1 MKKSKSFEDLNIKTN
16 DSSDE
21 IILDEFIK
29 NINRH
34 IDFLRKSFPI
44 FFETIFTKKF
54 VSEITKKNLNSN
66 LQKMTILNLRDLFEE
81 RSIDQESLDDI
92 RVQKFEEKKKGYSAL
107 LLNPIYH
114 DRGEKKYEQGE
125 FEYFCRKERQIRK
138 IFDLVGPKQTEV
150 LLKNQLEI
158 QKVLE
163 EEEYRKLAST
173 VYNRKKL
180 IELRK
185 AYLNKLNKTNIHQ
198 FLYFDDFYL
207 FVCNYIYAMGF
218 LCSNETFSYHW
229 LGGNRNIHTVNQI
242 DFLRRAFLVFS
253 LYEKITILSAEFG
266 VEIFGHLKSPISPN
280 GASINAYEPDFVDR
294 NLANQIRKEELF
306 FDLRYIVD
314 EKGRDSI
321 IKNRFT
327 KFMDGGE
334 DCILVPLKTLRHLYV
349 ACGMNNSY
357 IFDRRVLS
365 KDSSN
370 GVLENLL
377 NRVLFWVEERFAKC
391 MKFF

>member
-1 MKKSKSFEDLNIKTN
+1 MHWKKKSYRMKKSKSFEDLNIKTN

-21 IILDEFIK
+21 IILNEFIK
-29 NINRH
+29 NINSH
-34 IDFLRKSFPI
+34 IDFLRTSFPI

-66 LQKMTILNLRDLFEE
+66 LQKTTILNLRDLFEE

-107 LLNPIYH
+107 LLNPIYP
-114 DRGEKKYEQGE
+114 DRGDKKYEQGE

-173 VYNRKKL
+173 VHNRKKL

-185 AYLNKLNKTNIHQ
+185 AYLKKLNKTNIHQ

-229 LGGNRNIHTVNQI
+229 LGGTETFTLLTRET
-242 DFLRRAFLVFS
+242 FS
-253 LYEKITILSAEFG
+253 
-266 VEIFGHLKSPISPN
+266 
-280 GASINAYEPDFVDR
+280 
-294 NLANQIRKEELF
+294 EEHF
-306 FDLRYIVD
+306 
-314 EKGRDSI
+314 
-321 IKNRFT
+321 
-327 KFMDGGE
+327 
-334 DCILVPLKTLRHLYV
+334 
-349 ACGMNNSY
+349 
-357 IFDRRVLS
+357 
-365 KDSSN
+365 
-370 GVLENLL
+370 
-377 NRVLFWVEERFAKC
+377 
-391 MKFF
+391 

>member
-16 DSSDE
+16 DLSDE

-29 NINRH
+29 NINSH
-34 IDFLRKSFPI
+34 INFLKKSFPI
-44 FFETIFTKKF
+44 FFENIFTKKF
-54 VSEITKKNLNSN
+54 VSEITKKNINSYQ
-66 LQKMTILNLRDLFEE
+66 QKATILNLRDLFEE

-92 RVQKFEEKKKGYSAL
+92 RVLKFEEKKQSYSAL
-107 LLNPIYH
+107 LVNPIYP
-114 DRGEKKYEQGE
+114 DRKDKKYESGE

-138 IFDLVGPKQTEV
+138 IFDLVGPKQTNV

-163 EEEYRKLAST
+163 EENYRQLASR
-173 VYNRKKL
+173 VHNRKKL

-185 AYLNKLNKTNIHQ
+185 DYLKKENKTNIHQ

-218 LCSNETFSYHW
+218 LCSDETFSYYW
-229 LGGNRNIHTVNQI
+229 LGGDRNIQTHNQK
-242 DFLRRAFLVFS
+242 DFFRRAFLVFS
-253 LYEKITILSAEFG
+253 LYEKITLLSAEFG
-266 VEIFGHLKSPISPN
+266 AEIFGHLKNPISPN
-280 GASINAYEPDFVDR
+280 GASINAYESDFIDK
-294 NLANQIRKEELF
+294 NLADQIRIEELF
-306 FDLRYIVD
+306 FGLRFIVD
-314 EKGRDSI
+314 ENVRDSI

-327 KFMDGGE
+327 KFMEGGE
-334 DCILVPLKTLRHLYV
+334 NCILVPIRTLRHLYV

-357 IFDRRVLS
+357 IFDRRVLTT
-365 KDSSN
+365 DSSD
-370 GVLENLL
+370 GVLEHLL
-377 NRVLFWVEERFAKC
+377 KRVLFWVEERFGKC

>member
-16 DSSDE
+16 DSTDE

-29 NINRH
+29 NINSH
-34 IDFLRKSFPI
+34 IDFLRMSFPI

-54 VSEITKKNLNSN
+54 VSEITKKNINSN
-66 LQKMTILNLRDLFEE
+66 QQKTTILNLRDLFEE
-81 RSIDQESLDDI
+81 RSIDKESLDDI

-107 LLNPIYH
+107 LLNPIYL
-114 DRGEKKYEQGE
+114 DRRERNYGPGE

-138 IFDLVGPKQTEV
+138 IFDLVGPKQTNV
-150 LLKNQLEI
+150 LLKNQLEN
-158 QKVLE
+158 QRVLE
-163 EEEYRKLAST
+163 EEEYRKLASN
-173 VYNRKKL
+173 VHSRKKL
-180 IELRK
+180 TELRK
-185 AYLNKLNKTNIHQ
+185 NYLKKFNKGNIHQ

-207 FVCNYIYAMGF
+207 FVCNYIYAMGL
-218 LCSNETFSYHW
+218 LCTNETFSYHW
-229 LGGNRNIHTVNQI
+229 LGGDRNIRTVNQR
-242 DFLRRAFLVFS
+242 DFFRRAFLVFS

-266 VEIFGHLKSPISPN
+266 AEIFGHIKNPISPN
-280 GASINAYEPDFVDR
+280 GASINAYECDFIDK
-294 NLANQIRKEELF
+294 NLADQIRGEEFF
-306 FDLRYIVD
+306 FDLRFTVD

-334 DCILVPLKTLRHLYV
+334 DCILVPLRTLRHLYV
-349 ACGMNNSY
+349 ACGMYNSY

-365 KDSSN
+365 RGSSDS
-370 GVLENLL
+370 VLENLL
-377 NRVLFWVEERFAKC
+377 NRVLFWAEERFAKC

>member
-1 MKKSKSFEDLNIKTN
+1 M
-16 DSSDE
+16 
-21 IILDEFIK
+21 
-29 NINRH
+29 
-34 IDFLRKSFPI
+34 
-44 FFETIFTKKF
+44 
-54 VSEITKKNLNSN
+54 
-66 LQKMTILNLRDLFEE
+66 
-81 RSIDQESLDDI
+81 
-92 RVQKFEEKKKGYSAL
+92 
-107 LLNPIYH
+107 
-114 DRGEKKYEQGE
+114 
-125 FEYFCRKERQIRK
+125 
-138 IFDLVGPKQTEV
+138 GPKQTEV

-173 VYNRKKL
+173 VHNRKKL

-185 AYLNKLNKTNIHQ
+185 AYLKKLNKTNIHQ

-229 LGGNRNIHTVNQI
+229 LGGDRNIHTVNQR

-266 VEIFGHLKSPISPN
+266 AEIFGHLKNPISPN
-280 GASINAYEPDFVDR
+280 GASINAYESDFIDK
-294 NLANQIRKEELF
+294 NLADQIRREELF

-357 IFDRRVLS
+357 IFDRRVFNT
-365 KDSSN
+365 DSSD

>member
-29 NINRH
+29 NINSH
-34 IDFLRKSFPI
+34 IDFLRISFPI
-44 FFETIFTKKF
+44 FFENIFAKKF
-54 VSEITKKNLNSN
+54 VSEITKKNINSN
-66 LQKMTILNLRDLFEE
+66 QQKTTIMSLRDLFEE

-107 LLNPIYH
+107 LLNPIYL
-114 DRGEKKYEQGE
+114 DRREKNYGQGE

-138 IFDLVGPKQTEV
+138 IFDIMGPIQTDI

-163 EEEYRKLAST
+163 EEGYRKLGST
-173 VYNRKKL
+173 EHNRKRL

-185 AYLNKLNKTNIHQ
+185 DYLKKKDKTNIHQ

-207 FVCNYIYAMGF
+207 FVSNYIYAIGF
-218 LCSNETFSYHW
+218 FCSNETFSYHW
-229 LGGNRNIHTVNQI
+229 LGGDRNIHTVNQR
-242 DFLRRAFLVFS
+242 DFFRRAFLVFS
-253 LYEKITILSAEFG
+253 LYEKITTLSAEFG
-266 VEIFGHLKSPISPN
+266 AEIFGHLKSPISPN

-294 NLANQIRKEELF
+294 NLADQIRREELF

-349 ACGMNNSY
+349 ACGMNNRYS
-357 IFDRRVLS
+357 FGRVFNA
-365 KDSSN
+365 DSSD

>member
-29 NINRH
+29 NINSH
-34 IDFLRKSFPI
+34 IDFLRSSFPI
-44 FFETIFTKKF
+44 FFENIFTKKF
-54 VSEITKKNLNSN
+54 VSEITKKNINSN
-66 LQKMTILNLRDLFEE
+66 QQKKTILNLRYLFEE
-81 RSIDQESLDDI
+81 RSIDQESFDDI
-92 RVQKFEEKKKGYSAL
+92 RVLKFEEKKQSYSAL
-107 LLNPIYH
+107 LLNPIYF
-114 DRGEKKYEQGE
+114 DRKDKKYEPEE

-138 IFDLVGPKQTEV
+138 VLDLVGPKQTDV

-158 QKVLE
+158 QKGLE
-163 EEEYRKLAST
+163 EEEYTELAST
-173 VYNRKKL
+173 VHNRKKL
-180 IELRK
+180 MELRRV
-185 AYLNKLNKTNIHQ
+185 YLKKENKTNIHQ
-198 FLYFDDFYL
+198 FLFFDDFYL

-218 LCSNETFSYHW
+218 SYSNETFSYHW
-229 LGGNRNIHTVNQI
+229 LGGDRNIHTVKQR
-242 DFLRRAFLVFS
+242 DFFRRAFLVFS
-253 LYEKITILSAEFG
+253 LYEKITVLSAEFG
-266 VEIFGHLKSPISPN
+266 AEIFGHLKNPISPN
-280 GASINAYEPDFVDR
+280 GASINAYESDFIDK
-294 NLANQIRKEELF
+294 NLADQIRREELF

-327 KFMDGGE
+327 KFMEGGE

-357 IFDRRVLS
+357 SFGRVFNT
-365 KDSSN
+365 DSSDRI
-370 GVLENLL
+370 LENLL
-377 NRVLFWVEERFAKC
+377 NRVLFWVEDRFVMC